1 MVNRL
6 WQLCLSNLLEW
17 EKETENLSA
26 KKRKI
31 GQYYLKLGDKET
43 EGKYYSG
50 SAIVGLLDYILKLP
64 KVDRKEKTIGQN
76 QFYFLD
82 SASSNPPIV
91 NLVFKTAKTHHSPN
105 LISEVTVEERP
116 NPKELSEG
124 DAEKTHLALKY
135 TDNSE
140 NIILLFEERK
150 TGLGIARAVN
160 YLNRFAEG
168 MSEDRSNKDM
178 DVPIYNI
185 EYYATA
191 SKQFIDSLAKFGK
204 ITVGRL
210 IFDKSLLANQSEFLA
225 ATNREDSIK
234 RDITLVIKS
243 EKFETILPNFVK
255 RYYTKH
261 MLEENKI
268 KRIRLDGKNIE
279 GNPFTIDTEKL
290 KDYEYVEVELDE
302 KTGTVNSASI
312 FDKLNTMIRHI
323 S

>member
-1 MVNRL
+1 M
-6 WQLCLSNLLEW
+6 
-17 EKETENLSA
+17 SA

-31 GQYYLKLGDKET
+31 GQYYLKLCDKET

-50 SAIVGLLDYILKLP
+50 SAIVGLLDYIIKLP
-64 KVDRKEKTIGQN
+64 KVDRKEEIIGKN
-76 QFYFLD
+76 KFYFLD
-82 SASSNPPIV
+82 SVLSNPPII

-116 NPKELSEG
+116 NPKELFEG
-124 DAEKTHLALKY
+124 DAEKTHLTLKY
-135 TDNSE
+135 IDNSD
-140 NIILLFEERK
+140 NIILLLEERK
-150 TGLGIARAVN
+150 SGLGIARAVN
-160 YLNRFAEG
+160 YLNRFAEN
-168 MSEDRSNKDM
+168 MSEDDPKKGK

-185 EYYATA
+185 EYYATP
-191 SKQFIDSLAKFGK
+191 SKEFIDSLAKFGK

-225 ATNREDSIK
+225 VTNREESIK

-243 EKFETILPNFVK
+243 EKFETIMPSFLK
-255 RYYTKH
+255 SYYTKH
-261 MLEENKI
+261 MLEESKI

-279 GNPFTIDTEKL
+279 GNPFTIDTEKM

-312 FDKLNTMIRHI
+312 FGKLNIMIRPI